1 MYLYTQTANI
11 NFITVR
17 INYLFNS
24 QLVNSGWGRGAKI
37 FFPSSYAGETRTEH
51 SQYYTGASI
60 VFIHTG
66 CLLTDVITA
75 RSETVRRR

>member
-24 QLVNSGWGRGAKI
+24 QLVIVDGAEEQRFSFLRPTLEKQ
-37 FFPSSYAGETRTEH
+37 EQNT
-51 SQYYTGASI
+51 ASI
-60 VFIHTG
+60 T
-66 CLLTDVITA
+66 
-75 RSETVRRR
+75 REPP

>member
-24 QLVNSGWGRGAKI
+24 QSVNMNGAEEHT
-37 FFPSSYAGETRTEH
+37 FSFPSSYAGETEQKTAGC
-51 SQYYTGASI
+51 TGASSS
-60 VFIHTG
+60 
-66 CLLTDVITA
+66 LTRA
-75 RSETVRRR
+75 ASSPGS